1 MTNYVKC
8 QLLNRTVEFK
18 SLSSGYISVGVD
30 GTLVGNYPTV
40 NRAMFEAAEHVRV
53 LENQSMRPNL
63 SEATWAAVEA
73 LAWVQQVAAENVA
86 TVVEVTVTVGHRS
99 GIAGARW
106 CLPVGWSPRNRVEG
120 ADWSDEDGCWQDA
133 DGDAAGLV
141 VFTEDDEDEGET
153 VTVGL
158 DDIRVVSCGECRV
171 IGEVQVDFA

>member
-8 QLLNRTVEFK
+8 QLLNRAVEFK

-40 NRAMFEAAEHVRV
+40 NWAMFEAAEHVRM
-53 LENQSMRPNL
+53 LEKQSMRPNL

-73 LAWVQQVAAENVA
+73 LARVQQVAAENA
-86 TVVEVTVTVGHRS
+86 AAVVRVEVTVGHRS

-106 CLPVGWSPRNRVEG
+106 CLPVGWSPRNRVLG
-120 ADWSDEDGCWQDA
+120 AGWSDEDGAWTTE
-133 DGDAAGLV
+133 GGEVAGLV
-141 VFTEDDEDEGET
+141 VFTQDDEDEGET

-158 DDIRVVSCGECRV
+158 DDLRVVSCGDCRV